1 MMDGENYKQRRQN
14 TDDWTPEKVSILP
27 RGRTGG
33 RRGYDSTSNGGG
45 GNGKSKSKS
54 TGDDNFRDTG
64 NNMFESF
71 RNLDDAIALAKHKSL
86 DDNDDGSGDG
96 DRKCSLFEVSEA
108 VCI

>member
-1 MMDGENYKQRRQN
+1 MMDGKNSNQRRRK
-14 TDDWTPEKVSILP
+14 TDDWTPEKISSLP

-45 GNGKSKSKS
+45 DKSKSKS
-54 TGDDNFRDTG
+54 NGDDKFRDTG

-71 RNLDDAIALAKHKSL
+71 RNLDDAIALAQRKSL

-96 DRKCSLFEVSEA
+96 DRKSSLFEVSEA
-108 VCI
+108 VCV